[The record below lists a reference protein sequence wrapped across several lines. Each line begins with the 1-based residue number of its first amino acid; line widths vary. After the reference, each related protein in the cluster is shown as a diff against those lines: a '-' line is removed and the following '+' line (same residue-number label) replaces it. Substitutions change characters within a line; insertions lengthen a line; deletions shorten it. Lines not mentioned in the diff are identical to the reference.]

1 MSIMCLKSCPKY
13 PFFESRAAV
22 KERGFS
28 LVSAIFLLVVL
39 AALGIFMLSIYTTQ
53 RTVATQDVRGVL
65 AYQAAKTGIEWA
77 TYQILTPEN
86 AAVVNTVFAGCTN
99 GMTPPA
105 PQGAL
110 SGFVISVDCQLSTA
124 TEAGNT
130 IRVYQLSSTASSGS
144 APSSDFVER
153 RITAS
158 ISTCRVGPAA
168 TDPVCS

>member
-1 MSIMCLKSCPKY
+1 MSIMCLEQTLLDSCRP
-13 PFFESRAAV
+13 PSTSMS
-22 KERGFS
+22 ERGFS

-86 AAVVNTVFAGCTN
+86 AAVVNTVFAGCGS

-110 SGFVISVDCQLSTA
+110 VGFVINVDCQLSTA

-130 IRVYQLSSTASSGS
+130 IRVYQLTSTASSGS

-158 ISTCRVGPAA
+158 ISTCRVGSAA
-168 TDPVCS
+168 SDPVC